1 MLNVNIII
9 SSVTS
14 KPLAPLVPQLP
25 PLLAG
30 GRPLLTQ
37 VPPQVGL
44 GMGMAKAVVIITGV
58 GGVQT
63 LGVLPRDKG
72 GTEGV
77 GPLNKDRAGHYNR
90 LSHPWYYFEF
100 YSFRQSRIEMS
111 PISR

>member
-30 GRPLLTQ
+30 ERPLLTQ

-77 GPLNKDRAGHYNR
+77 GPLNKDRAGN
-90 LSHPWYYFEF
+90 YY
-100 YSFRQSRIEMS
+100 
-111 PISR
+111 